1 MTPPFRRTVATLL
14 ALALLAG
21 CPTAEPTED
30 DAGGG
35 SEDAAL
41 DSGADAGGEDDAS
54 TDDDSGGDD
63 AGEDAGS
70 EDAGSEDV
78 GTDADEEDAGGP
90 DVRPAPGF
98 GAISGEC
105 DVLDDEL
112 TSDGPSFVRN
122 AIDFGQD
129 PYDEADNPLLTEGG
143 QEIIDDG
150 NAGGSSVLSEVIS
163 YELLARCEGATLL
176 KTETEIVYATQG
188 KITDLLVELDGLK
201 IGVSVTRAYRG
212 PNNPYSLEAAQDL
225 LSDKLA
231 DILESST
238 NVAPEDA
245 WSKQILHVVAYAP
258 DYADF
263 VEQAWQNMDDPNLA
277 DVRADTVVVVT
288 VTDGE
293 DGFAY

>member
-1 MTPPFRRTVATLL
+1 MTPPIYRTATALL

-21 CPTAEPTED
+21 CPAAEPTDD

-35 SEDAAL
+35 GGADVAL
-41 DSGADAGGEDDAS
+41 DAGGSDTSTEDAS
-54 TDDDSGGDD
+54 FDEDTAPD
-63 AGEDAGS
+63 EDAGGDEDTGT
-70 EDAGSEDV
+70 EDAGA
-78 GTDADEEDAGGP
+78 DADEEDTGDP

-98 GAISGEC
+98 GTISGEC

-112 TSDGPSFVRN
+112 TSAGPALVRN

-129 PYDEADNPLLTEGG
+129 PYDEADKPLLTEGG

-150 NAGGSSVLSEVIS
+150 NAGGSSVLSEVIA

-176 KTETEIVYATQG
+176 KTEKEIIYADQG
-188 KITDLLVELDGLK
+188 KITDQLVELDGLK

-225 LSDKLA
+225 LADKLG
-231 DILESST
+231 DILLSSA

-245 WSKQILHVVAYAP
+245 WSKQILHVIAYEP
-258 DYADF
+258 EYADF
-263 VEQAWQNMDDPNLA
+263 VVQAWEDMDDPNLA